1 MCIRDRSKIQ
11 KHNPKKIVDQFT
23 NLVINETP
31 MNEWKSKIQEWNEKE
46 QLPIGSILQTLRLA
60 IVGNLSG
67 PNIFEVCE
75 VLGNEITLMRL
86 EKLYNHLN

>member
-1 MCIRDRSKIQ
+1 MRDRLFLLEELKTQSQLFLNDPQTYDQTVVSKIQ

-46 QLPIGSILQTLRLA
+46 QLPFMIMVDNLFLNSI
-60 IVGNLSG
+60 
-67 PNIFEVCE
+67 
-75 VLGNEITLMRL
+75 
-86 EKLYNHLN
+86 

>member
-1 MCIRDRSKIQ
+1 MD
-11 KHNPKKIVDQFT
+11 
-23 NLVINETP
+23 
-31 MNEWKSKIQEWNEKE
+31 EWKFKIQEWNEKE
-46 QLPIGSILQTLRLA
+46 QLPFSIIMQTLRLA

-86 EKLYNHLN
+86 ENLYNQLN